1 MENYGLYDVIFK
13 LRPLPKRLTDRQY
26 VNELMAAVDE
36 RLTVTDH
43 RHRCLLLNAGHT
55 SDYIYFVGKGIAR
68 GFYFDDRTGR
78 EQTSILWDGQSIVC
92 DPVSFFQR
100 KASDVNIEVMPG
112 SLLLSISYRQLQDI
126 FKAFPETEIFARCIS
141 LQYVYYFADRA
152 RQLAGASAWE
162 RYLHLLSTHPGIEL
176 RVSKEII
183 ASYLNITPQTL
194 SRMLR
199 ENGHP

>member
-1 MENYGLYDVIFK
+1 MEKYSLYDVVFK
-13 LRPLPKRLTDRQY
+13 LRPLPKKLTDQQY
-26 VNELMAAVDE
+26 VNELVAVVDQC
-36 RLTVTDH
+36 LAVTEH
-43 RHRCLLLNAGHT
+43 RRRCLLLNAGHT
-55 SDYIYFVGKGIAR
+55 SDYMFFIEKGMVR
-68 GFYFDDRTGR
+68 CFYFDERTGK
-78 EQTSILWDGQSIVC
+78 EQTTILWKEQSIVC

-100 KASDVNIEVMPG
+100 RASDMNIEVMPG
-112 SLLLSISYRQLQDI
+112 SLLLSVSYRQLQDI

-141 LQYVYYFADRA
+141 LQYVYYFSGRT
-152 RQLAGASAWE
+152 RQLISATAWE

-176 RVSKEII
+176 KVSKEII

>member
-1 MENYGLYDVIFK
+1 MEKYGLFDVVLK
-13 LRPLPKRLTDRQY
+13 MRPIPQRLTDRQY
-26 VNELMAAVDE
+26 VHELMVALDQQ
-36 RLTVTDH
+36 LIVTDH

-55 SDYIYFVGKGIAR
+55 SDYMYFVGKGIVR
-68 GFYFDDRTGR
+68 GFYFDDGTGR
-78 EQTSILWDGQSIVC
+78 EHTSILWKEQSIVC

-126 FKAFPETEIFARCIS
+126 FTAFPETEIFARCIS
-141 LQYVYYFADRA
+141 LQYVYYFAGRA

-176 RVSKEII
+176 SVSKEII
-183 ASYLNITPQTL
+183 ASYLNIAPQTL
-194 SRMLR
+194 SKMIRKR
-199 ENGHP
+199 GHP